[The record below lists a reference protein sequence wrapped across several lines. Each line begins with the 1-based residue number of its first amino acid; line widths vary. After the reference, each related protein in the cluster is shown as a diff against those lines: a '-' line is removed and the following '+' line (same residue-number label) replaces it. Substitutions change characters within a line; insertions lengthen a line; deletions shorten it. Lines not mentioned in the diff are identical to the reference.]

1 MQLSLIIHTALISSA
16 FIFSNSYIGMAQPS
30 SQTETTTC
38 PAEIQASV
46 KKNLLVIYF
55 SEGFQLK
62 PSPYGTA
69 VLFAQDN
76 KTLYAFSVGH
86 VLTSNIPST
95 NVYANF
101 PNSNN
106 NPLEFRRLDNS
117 PKSDDIA
124 IIQLESK
131 TPLTTDFLPLGESKQ
146 LQLGKDIVYVAG
158 WPKFQDGNE
167 AKVKFFC
174 KIGKFNGYANLSPVM
189 QIKYDGVWTSG
200 GGSGGAVVNK
210 NGSLVG
216 IHQRDGGGIAIES
229 FLKKAEEIPA
239 VKQALENLGTG
250 RSNFANNS
258 NNSSTTSSISAPSL
272 DNSSTNN
279 STPTPNPDNSS
290 TTSSNPTP
298 NPDNSSTTSSNPTPN
313 PDNSSTTSSNPTP
326 NPDNSSTNNSTPTP
340 NPNNSS
346 TGKKNPP
353 ITNPCLASGR
363 SGRCW

>member
-1 MQLSLIIHTALISSA
+1 MKLSSIIHTALISSA

-30 SQTETTTC
+30 SQTETTC

-46 KKNLLVIYF
+46 KKNLLVIYLLD
-55 SEGFQLK
+55 GFNIK
-62 PSPYGTA
+62 PSPNGTA
-69 VLFAQDN
+69 VLFSQDN
-76 KTLYAFSVGH
+76 TSQYAFSVGH
-86 VLTSNIPST
+86 VFKTNDPLTEFFAKSPSN
-95 NVYANF
+95 
-101 PNSNN
+101 NSNN
-106 NPLEFRRLDNS
+106 PRQVRRLDNS
-117 PKSDDIA
+117 PESDDIA

-131 TPLTTDFLPLGESKQ
+131 TPLSNDFLPLGESKQ
-146 LQLGKDIVYVAG
+146 LQPEKDIVYVAG
-158 WPKFQDGNE
+158 WPNFQDG
-167 AKVKFFC
+167 KDVKFVC
-174 KIGKFNGYANLSPVM
+174 KIGKFNGYANSSPVM
-189 QIKYDGVWTSG
+189 QLKYGVWTSG

-313 PDNSSTTSSNPTP
+313 PDNSST
-326 NPDNSSTNNSTPTP
+326 NNSTPTA

>member
-1 MQLSLIIHTALISSA
+1 MKLSLIIHTALISSA

-46 KKNLLVIYF
+46 KKNLLVIYL
-55 SEGFQLK
+55 SEGSPLSPPK
-62 PSPYGTA
+62 PYGTA

-76 KTLYAFSVGH
+76 TTQYAFSVAH
-86 VLTSNIPST
+86 AVTST
-95 NVYANF
+95 NPSAEFFAKF
-101 PNSNN
+101 PNNSNN
-106 NPLEFRRLDNS
+106 PSQVRRLDNS

-124 IIQLESK
+124 IIELESK
-131 TPLTTDFLPLGESKQ
+131 TPLTTVFLPLGESKQ
-146 LQLGKDIVYVAG
+146 LQPGKDIVYVAG
-158 WPKFQDGNE
+158 WPTSSNVNVEKF
-167 AKVKFFC
+167 VC
-174 KIGKFNGYANLSPVM
+174 KIGKFNGYANSSPVM
-189 QIKYDGVWTSG
+189 QLRYDGVWTGS
-200 GGSGGAVVNK
+200 GGSGGAVVNR

-258 NNSSTTSSISAPSL
+258 NNSSTTSSISAPSP

-298 NPDNSSTTSSNPTPN
+298 NPDNSSTNNSTSK
-313 PDNSSTTSSNPTP
+313 P